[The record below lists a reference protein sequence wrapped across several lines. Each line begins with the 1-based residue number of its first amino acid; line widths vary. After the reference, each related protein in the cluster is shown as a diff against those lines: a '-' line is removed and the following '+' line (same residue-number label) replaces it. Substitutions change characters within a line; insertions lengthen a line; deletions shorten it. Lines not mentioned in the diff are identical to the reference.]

1 MRLRTQGWDEDEARA
16 FLADTSVPA
25 RLAVLA
31 ADGTP
36 RLVSL
41 WFEWDGEAL
50 WCASQ
55 RDSVVVRLLT
65 SRPDC
70 AFEISTNDPPYRG
83 VRGRARATLDD
94 GAGAARLERL
104 LTRYLTDRNARLRE
118 WLLSRSEDDVAIR
131 LEPGDCFAWDFSGR
145 MVAEQD

>member
-1 MRLRTQGWDEDEARA
+1 MRLRTQGWDENAARA
-16 FLADTSVPA
+16 FLGDSRVPV

-31 ADGTP
+31 ADGSP

-65 SRPDC
+65 SRPEC
-70 AFEISTNDPPYRG
+70 AFEISTNAPPYRG
-83 VRGRARATLDD
+83 VRGTALASLDD
-94 GAGAARLERL
+94 GAGGTRLERL
-104 LTRYLTDRNARLRE
+104 LSRYLTDRNAPLRE
-118 WLLSRSEDDVAIR
+118 WLLSRSDDDVAIR